1 MAVVNLVTSR
11 GTAPR
16 RVVRVVVVARGAM
29 IVHSVKID
37 GSVTIIGAV
46 AVGPSARPSV
56 NVAKRRHIK
65 QLLSSF
71 LISWTTVAAIA
82 MNL

>member
-1 MAVVNLVTSR
+1 MATSR

-29 IVHSVKID
+29 IVHSVRID
-37 GSVTIIGAV
+37 GSVAIISAV
-46 AVGPSARPSV
+46 VVGPNARLSV
-56 NVAKRRHIK
+56 NVATRRDIK

-82 MNL
+82 MSL